1 MKKKTVL
8 IIDDDRTLL
17 NELKTMLQL
26 NGYDA
31 EVLDDT
37 SRAVRVAEEIQPEVI
52 LLDLKMSGKSGFQIA
67 DDLKH
72 FAGTVNIP
80 VIAMTG
86 YYTEQQHK
94 KFTLSLG
101 ISDFLIKPF
110 DPQALLL
117 TIDKHF
123 NAKISTSWEQTS
135 MGAIS
140 SKQYTN
146 RSLTSDPG

>member
-67 DDLKH
+67 DDLKT
-72 FAGTVNIP
+72 FCRDSEY
-80 VIAMTG
+80 TG
-86 YYTEQQHK
+86 HRDDGLLHRAAAQKVHSFPWHK
-94 KFTLSLG
+94 
-101 ISDFLIKPF
+101 
-110 DPQALLL
+110 
-117 TIDKHF
+117 
-123 NAKISTSWEQTS
+123 
-135 MGAIS
+135 
-140 SKQYTN
+140 
-146 RSLTSDPG
+146 